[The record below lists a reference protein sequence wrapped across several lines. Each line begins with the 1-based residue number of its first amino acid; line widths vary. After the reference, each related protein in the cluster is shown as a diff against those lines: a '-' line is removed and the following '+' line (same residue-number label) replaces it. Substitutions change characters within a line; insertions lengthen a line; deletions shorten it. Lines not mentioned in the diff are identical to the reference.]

1 MHWYPRFMDDYD
13 RDTQHLSLMDNGAY
27 GRLLDYYYQ
36 KRKPLPLDEVALFR
50 ICRAFTP
57 EEQGAVRNVISQ
69 FFTEQVDGWHQ
80 KRADQEIAKA
90 KEISA
95 VRSTAA
101 RTRYGKSEATNS
113 EGVAEEEKAEGE
125 RIIAANDLQ
134 MQVQMQN
141 KSTANAGA
149 NAVQLHT
156 QITDHN
162 LEPTDHISQI
172 TTHKSQ
178 KSSDGARVTA
188 RQPRK
193 RVCDDEFI
201 AEMQSNEAYKHL
213 NVRNVYNK
221 MLVHCHRK
229 GKQATQNRLIYW
241 LNNEDQPMG
250 NGNGSYTQSSGQQ
263 GTNGNGF
270 KFEPKAIIR

>member
-13 RDTQHLSLMDNGAY
+13 RDTQHLSLMENGAY

-36 KRKPLPLDEVALFR
+36 KRRPLPLDEIALFR
-50 ICRAFTP
+50 ICRAFTL
-57 EEQGAVRNVISQ
+57 EEQAAVRNVIGQ
-69 FFTEQVDGWHQ
+69 FFTEQADGWHQ
-80 KRADQEIAKA
+80 KRADIEIAKA

-101 RTRYGKSEATNS
+101 RTRYGKSEGTNS
-113 EGVAEEEKAEGE
+113 EGTAEEEKVEGE
-125 RIIAANDLQ
+125 RIVAANDLQ
-134 MQVQMQN
+134 MQVQMQS
-141 KSTANAGA
+141 KSDA

-156 QITDHN
+156 QITDHRSTKHN
-162 LEPTDHISQI
+162 SETTDH
-172 TTHKSQ
+172 KPQ
-178 KSSDGARVTA
+178 KSSDSARVTA

-201 AEMQSNEAYKHL
+201 ADMQSNEAYKHL

-221 MLVHCHRK
+221 MLVHCYRK

-241 LNNEDQPMG
+241 LNNEDPPMG
-250 NGNGSYTQSSGQQ
+250 NGNGSYQQ
-263 GTNGNGF
+263 NTPPGSRAGAGVYEF
-270 KFEPKAIIR
+270 KSKSVIS

>member
-13 RDTQHLSLMDNGAY
+13 RDTQHLSLMENGAY
-27 GRLLDYYYQ
+27 NRLLDYYYA
-36 KRKPLPLDEVALFR
+36 KRKALPLDDLALYR

-57 EEQGAVRNVISQ
+57 EEQGAVRNVLTQ
-69 FFTEQVDGWHQ
+69 FFNEQSDGWHQ

-101 RTRYGKSEATNS
+101 RTRYGKSEVTNS
-113 EGVAEEEKAEGE
+113 EGIAEEEKVEGE

-134 MQVQMQN
+134 MQVQLHS
-141 KSTANAGA
+141 KSTANVDA
-149 NAVQLHT
+149 NAMQLHA
-156 QITDHN
+156 QITDQRSTNHN
-162 LEPTDHISQI
+162 TQNTD
-172 TTHKSQ
+172 HKSQ
-178 KSSDGARVTA
+178 KSSEARVTA

-241 LNNEDQPMG
+241 LNNEDPPMG
-250 NGNGSYTQSSGQQ
+250 NGNGSYQQ
-263 GTNGNGF
+263 NTPPGSRAGAGVYEF
-270 KFEPKAIIR
+270 KSKSVVR